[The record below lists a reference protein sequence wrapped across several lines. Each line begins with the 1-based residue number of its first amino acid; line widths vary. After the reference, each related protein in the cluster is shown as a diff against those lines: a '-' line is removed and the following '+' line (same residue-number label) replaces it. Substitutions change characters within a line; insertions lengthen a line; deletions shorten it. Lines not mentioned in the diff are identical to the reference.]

1 MLKKE
6 DVLSVAELAYLDL
19 TDDEQKKYTSQL
31 ERVLALF
38 EVLKKLDLKNV
49 SETSQVTGLKNIC
62 QSDEVKYDKD
72 LRPQNRSELISL
84 SPRNDRESIIVPK
97 VIKN

>member
-38 EVLKKLDLKNV
+38 EVLKKLDLKGV
-49 SETSQVTGLKNIC
+49 PETSQVTGLKNIC
-62 QSDEVKYDKD
+62 QPDEVGYDKD
-72 LRPQNRSELISL
+72 LRPRNRSELIGL
-84 SPRNDRESIIVPK
+84 SPRNDQESIIVPK